1 MGVAPH
7 VLKYRLSILTEVT
20 IVAIDIDIKRVFEIV
35 GTEEISQL

>member
-7 VLKYRLSILTEVT
+7 VLKYRLSKLTEVT

-35 GTEEISQL
+35 STEEISQL